1 MVSKLARR
9 DQVNAEDTWDL
20 AALFESAEAWE
31 VSFGECQERMPSVAA
46 YQGRLSESA
55 ATLAEAIEVWLEA
68 QRHAERVY
76 VYAHLR
82 ADEDLGNG
90 QHQQMLDRA
99 RGLYARLSAA
109 GAYIAPETMDIADET
124 MAEWLDD
131 RALVPYRFW
140 LEELLRHKPH
150 TLSPAEERLLALVSE
165 PLGALEKIYS
175 VLKNVDLAARL
186 PEVPD
191 TEGRTQ
197 LTHAEFIRLQESRD
211 RNVRR
216 EAFQAYYGEW
226 AGNRATVAAALDG
239 AVRAHLFEAQA
250 RGFGSCLEA
259 SLFQDQVTVDVY
271 QSLIDAV
278 HQALPAFH
286 RYMGLRKR
294 LLGVDALHMYD
305 VYVPVVA
312 AADPHYAFSE
322 ATELILAALAPL
334 GSEYVATLREG
345 LAARWV
351 DRYENAGK
359 RSGAYSSGCYD
370 SPPYMLLNYTGTTDA
385 MFTLAHEAGHSMH
398 SWFSKQAQSY
408 HLADYAILVA
418 EVASTANESLLT
430 DYLLKVTDDEKVR
443 AYLVDRYLDS
453 FRATLFRQV
462 MFAEFE
468 WRIHRIVEEGGAL
481 TTEVLDEA
489 YLALVRLYFGDAIA
503 FDEADAPIAWEWAR
517 VDHFFYDF
525 YVYKYA
531 TGMASAIALMRRVL
545 EDGEPARRRYL
556 DLVRA
561 GGNGYPLE
569 LLRRAGVDLTT
580 PQPVSEALNEFQR
593 MVAQFEQ
600 LTAR

>member
-1 MVSKLARR
+1 MASKLVRR
-9 DQVNAEDTWDL
+9 YQVKVSDTWDL
-20 AALFESAEAWE
+20 SPLYESAEAWE
-31 VSFGECQERMPSVAA
+31 ASFRACQQRLPSVEA
-46 YQGRLSESA
+46 YQGRLSEGA
-55 ATLAEAIEVWLEA
+55 ATLAEAIEIWLEA
-68 QRHAERVY
+68 QRHAEKVY

-82 ADEDLGNG
+82 ADEDLANG
-90 QHQQMLDRA
+90 PHQQMLDRA

-109 GAYIAPETMDIADET
+109 GAFFAPEVMAIPDET

-131 RALVPYRFW
+131 QALVPYRFW

-191 TEGRTQ
+191 VKGTTQ
-197 LTHAEFIRLQESRD
+197 LSHAAFISLQEARD
-211 RNVRR
+211 RDVRR
-216 EAFQAYYGEW
+216 GAFQAYYGEW

-239 AVRAHLFEAQA
+239 AIRSHLFEAQA

-271 QSLIDAV
+271 QALIDAV
-278 HQALPAFH
+278 HDALPAFH
-286 RYMGLRKR
+286 HYVSLRKR
-294 LLGVDALHMYD
+294 LLGLDALHMHD
-305 VYVPVVA
+305 VYVPVVEA
-312 AADPHYAFSE
+312 VDPHYGFDE
-322 ATELILAALAPL
+322 ATELILAALVPL
-334 GSEYVATLREG
+334 GPEYVKTLREG
-345 LAARWV
+345 LASRWV

-398 SWFSKQAQSY
+398 SWFSKQAQPY

-430 DYLLKVTDDEKVR
+430 DHLLQVTKDDKVR

-468 WRIHRIVEEGGAL
+468 WEMHRIVEEGGAL
-481 TTEVLDEA
+481 TAELLDER
-489 YLALVRLYFGDAIA
+489 YLALVKLYFGDAVA
-503 FDEADAPIAWEWAR
+503 FDEVDAPIAWEWAR
-517 VDHFFYDF
+517 IDHFFYDF

-531 TGMASAIALMRRVL
+531 TGMASAIALMQRVL
-545 EDGEPARRRYL
+545 QDGEPARRRYM
-556 DLVRA
+556 DLLRA

-580 PQPVSEALNEFQR
+580 PEPVSAALNEFQR
-593 MVAQFEQ
+593 MVAEFER
-600 LTAR
+600 LTAG